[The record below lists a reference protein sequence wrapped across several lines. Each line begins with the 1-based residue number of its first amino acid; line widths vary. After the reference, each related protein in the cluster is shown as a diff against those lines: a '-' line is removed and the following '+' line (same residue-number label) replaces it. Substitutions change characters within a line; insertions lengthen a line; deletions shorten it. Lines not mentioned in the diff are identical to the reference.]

1 MLAKSS
7 PARRQEL
14 APPIQAR
21 ARTWP
26 MATAILDLANDA
38 GVVVHA
44 GR

>member
-14 APPIQAR
+14 APLIQAR